1 MRSLVPV
8 AVTIQRWK
16 SLLRSAAAQGG
27 YVHMWFHP
35 HNLITAP
42 AMKVAFAEIMREV
55 GRMVRTGDLV
65 NLTMAQANL
74 YYGTVRTQ

>member
-1 MRSLVPV
+1 
-8 AVTIQRWK
+8 
-16 SLLRSAAAQGG
+16 
-27 YVHMWFHP
+27 MWFHP

-74 YYGTVRTQ
+74 YYGTVRAQ